1 MLKPVVVKN
10 IMKGW
15 MAVGVFALSNFAFG
29 TEVVTFLKSTR
40 ALGRLVGDQSHWN
53 LIRHSLRCSDA

>member
-15 MAVGVFALSNFAFG
+15 MAVGVFALSNFAFV
-29 TEVVTFLKSTR
+29 TDVVTFLKSTR
-40 ALGRLVGDQSHWN
+40 EVGRGSIPLESHKD
-53 LIRHSLRCSDA
+53 IVV